1 MQGVATRT
9 ATSTKTETKT
19 QTFTS
24 VTTSTVTTGLSSAPP
39 PSMTVNGSSY
49 YYDNVTADT
58 TVGAPGY
65 SYFHN
70 SSVTFLGI
78 QFTTYC
84 PPVDIGCPST
94 SSTSIATYTT
104 ISLGIISMSVHFPDG
119 TNETVSV
126 VIGDSTY
133 AFGFTHYSDLTA
145 GILVTYSTNGHQSG
159 YNVYLL
165 VSTGPFALVFQQVA
179 KCASIGYLA
188 PWQVT
193 LSNGESITAP
203 PNGNISQGYAS
214 GSPTNPS
221 TITFYV
227 TNGNYTFSV
236 SGAANSLTPATGEV
250 TVDNGNVVIFLY
262 QGGEPFSCGSTTT
275 TTG

>member
-1 MQGVATRT
+1 
-9 ATSTKTETKT
+9 
-19 QTFTS
+19 
-24 VTTSTVTTGLSSAPP
+24 
-39 PSMTVNGSSY
+39 MTVNGSSY
-49 YYDNVTADT
+49 NYDNVTADT

-70 SSVTFLGI
+70 SSVSFFGI
-78 QFTTYC
+78 EFTTYC

-94 SSTSIATYTT
+94 SSTTTYTT
-104 ISLGIISMSVHFPDG
+104 VSLGIISIGVHFQDG
-119 TNETVSV
+119 TNKTVSV
-126 VIGDSTY
+126 VIGDSAY
-133 AFGFTHYSDLTA
+133 AFGFTHYGGLTA
-145 GILVTYSTNGHQSG
+145 GVLVTYSGNEHWSL
-159 YNVYLL
+159 YKVYLL
-165 VSTGPFALVFQQVA
+165 VSTGANGPFALVFQQVA

-193 LSNGESITAP
+193 LSNGESLTAP

-214 GSPTNPS
+214 GSPANPS

-227 TNGNYTFSV
+227 TNGNYTFSI
-236 SGAANSLTPATGEV
+236 SGAANSLTPATGKV
-250 TVDNGNVVIFLY
+250 TVDDGNVVIFLY